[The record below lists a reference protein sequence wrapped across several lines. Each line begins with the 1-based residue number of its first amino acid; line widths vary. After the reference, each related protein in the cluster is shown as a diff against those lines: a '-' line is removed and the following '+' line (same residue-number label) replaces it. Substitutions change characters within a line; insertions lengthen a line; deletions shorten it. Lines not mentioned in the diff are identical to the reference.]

1 MKWIRFFASFDGRI
15 GRKTFWLTSL
25 TVIAIELVAIVI
37 GLSLVVALRMPD
49 PQVKPMRH
57 ASLFQGPMFHAAVV
71 LISVALAYPKF
82 VIDVKRGHDRN
93 IPMWVIGVVYVAII
107 ARDILIEFGWLVE
120 LPDQNVMSPK
130 NVASFLA
137 TMAVGI
143 LGLAPLIDLGFHKGT
158 PGPNR
163 YGPAPVTKP

>member
-1 MKWIRFFASFDGRI
+1 
-15 GRKTFWLTSL
+15 
-25 TVIAIELVAIVI
+25 
-37 GLSLVVALRMPD
+37 
-49 PQVKPMRH
+49 
-57 ASLFQGPMFHAAVV
+57 
-71 LISVALAYPKF
+71 
-82 VIDVKRGHDRN
+82 
-93 IPMWVIGVVYVAII
+93 MWVIGVVYVAII